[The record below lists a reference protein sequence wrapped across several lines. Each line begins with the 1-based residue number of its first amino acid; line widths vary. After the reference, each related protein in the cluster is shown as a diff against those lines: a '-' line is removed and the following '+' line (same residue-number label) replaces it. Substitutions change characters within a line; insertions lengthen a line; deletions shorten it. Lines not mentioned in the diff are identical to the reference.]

1 MWELVSSQP
10 IFIVFLGDFHRDHGE
25 TELIL
30 SVKTSVIDL
39 QRILGSDGRCVQGRK
54 TQEEIHGMETGK
66 QMAIQ
71 RPVYL
76 SKINSE
82 VQQTQEP
89 PPPRPS
95 LGRLEEQSLSSV
107 TSPKVP
113 NTELY
118 TQWALNKC
126 ADN

>member
-1 MWELVSSQP
+1 MWERVSSQP

-25 TELIL
+25 TELTL

-54 TQEEIHGMETGK
+54 TQEEVHGMETGK

-76 SKINSE
+76 PKINSE

-89 PPPRPS
+89 PHTHTPPP
-95 LGRLEEQSLSSV
+95 QSRSV
-107 TSPKVP
+107 RR
-113 NTELY
+113 TELI
-118 TQWALNKC
+118 LR
-126 ADN
+126 DIP

>member
-54 TQEEIHGMETGK
+54 TQEEVHGMEIGK

-76 SKINSE
+76 PKINSE

-89 PPPRPS
+89 PLPS